1 MIIELGEND
10 KPTNKRYYA
19 IIENQKGR
27 TRTIYFGLKNPKIG
41 TYIEHKNNELRKAYI
56 ARHYGN
62 EKEKYL
68 IDNLIPSASL
78 LSAALLWSF
87 FDESST
93 NLVKNIMILNSL
105 WKKKH
110 SNK

>member
-1 MIIELGEND
+1 MIIELGENE
-10 KPTNKRYYA
+10 TNSNKRYYA

-41 TYIEHKNNELRKAYI
+41 TFIDHHDLNLRKAYI

-62 EKEKYL
+62 EKERYL

-87 FDESST
+87 FDSSST
-93 NLVKNIMILNSL
+93 NLVKNIMILNSM